1 MSAGLDRL
9 HRDPQVRFGL
19 VLTGVVVVLALLGPA
34 LSPHGPQALVGPTY
48 SPPAGEAP
56 LGYDYLGRD
65 VWSRLLHGGRSILWM
80 SFAASALALVLGAAI
95 GIGAGLS
102 RRWFDP
108 LVVWITDVLLA
119 FPDLILVLLV
129 VSMLGREPA
138 LIVLTVAISFVPGVI
153 RLARGVTLGVVG
165 QEYVEVARLMGYSQ
179 VRIVLREVL
188 PNILTPL
195 LVQLGIMLTWAIGML
210 SGLSFLG
217 YGVAPPAA
225 DWGLMINENRAG
237 LMIQPLAVLAPVGM
251 IALFAL
257 GTNLLAEGISRAEA
271 RIPARRTGGG
281 GRSGRARALL
291 LGIRRRRR
299 DRQSEDTQP

>member
-1 MSAGLDRL
+1 MNMGFSRL
-9 HRDPQVRFGL
+9 RGDPQVRFGAAL
-19 VLTGVVVVLALLGPA
+19 AGIVVVVALLGPA
-34 LSPHGPQALVGPTY
+34 LAPSGPQALVGPTY
-48 SPPAGEAP
+48 APPGGEAL

-65 VWSRLLHGGRSILWM
+65 VWSRLLHGGRSVLWM
-80 SFAASALALVLGAAI
+80 SFAASALALVVGAII

-102 RRWFDP
+102 QRWFDHV
-108 LVVWITDVLLA
+108 VVWLTDVLLA

-153 RLARGVTLGVVG
+153 RLARGVTLGVVA
-165 QEYVEVARLMGYSQ
+165 QEYVEVARLMGYSRR
-179 VRIVLREVL
+179 RIVLREVL

-195 LVQLGIMLTWAIGML
+195 LVQLGIMLTWAVGTL

-237 LMIQPLAVLAPVGM
+237 LMIQPWAVLAPVAM

-257 GTNLLAEGISRAEA
+257 GTNLLAEGVSRAEA
-271 RIPARRTGGG
+271 RIPARRGGG
-281 GRSGRARALL
+281 SRAKTLL
-291 LGIRRRRR
+291 HAIKRRRREAR
-299 DRQSEDTQP
+299 S

>member
-1 MSAGLDRL
+1 MSPGLDRIR
-9 HRDPQVRFGL
+9 RDPQVRLGL
-19 VLTGVVVVLALLGPA
+19 ALTGVVVVLALLGPTLA
-34 LSPHGPQALVGPTY
+34 PHGPQALVGPTY
-48 SPPAGEAP
+48 SPPVGEAP

-65 VWSRLLHGGRSILWM
+65 VWSRLLYGGRSILWM
-80 SFAASALALVLGAAI
+80 SFAASVLALVAGAII

-108 LVVWITDVLLA
+108 AVVWLTDVLLA

-129 VSMLGREPA
+129 VSMLGREPG
-138 LIVLTVAISFVPGVI
+138 LIVLTVAVSFIPGVI
-153 RLARGVTLGVVG
+153 RLARGVTLGVVS

-179 VRIVLREVL
+179 AHIVLREVL

-210 SGLSFLG
+210 SSLSFLG

-237 LMIQPLAVLAPVGM
+237 LMIQPWAVLAPVAM

-257 GTNLLAEGISRAEA
+257 GTNLLAEGVSRAEA
-271 RIPARRTGGG
+271 RIPARQG
-281 GRSGRARALL
+281 GRSRAKTLLKGIKRRRKEARA
-291 LGIRRRRR
+291 
-299 DRQSEDTQP
+299 